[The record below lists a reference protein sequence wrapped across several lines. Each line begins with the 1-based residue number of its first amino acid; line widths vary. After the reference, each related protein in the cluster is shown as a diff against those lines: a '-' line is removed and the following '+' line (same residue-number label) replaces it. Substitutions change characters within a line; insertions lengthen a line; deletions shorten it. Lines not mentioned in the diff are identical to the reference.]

1 MITGEICRLAL
12 MALRTL
18 PMYARRKRQKKMTQK
33 GGENC
38 CDWRRRKP
46 AIGETL

>member
-18 PMYARRKRQKKMTQK
+18 SMYAKILNGKKKITRK
-33 GGENC
+33 GGE
-38 CDWRRRKP
+38 K
-46 AIGETL
+46 LM